1 VSVGFPPYAA
11 SIRARIFW
19 SGMPISVILI
29 TSRVMAWHVPQVG
42 AMSSKTTVPSAITAR
57 T

>member
-1 VSVGFPPYAA
+1 MGFPPYAA